1 MLWVYISGAKLMTV
15 LIIIG
20 LLFVALVVLVPLIE
34 RSNFNLSNEQMGK
47 MSRWILPLLIVSIL
61 IQIIM
66 YYTR

>member
-1 MLWVYISGAKLMTV
+1 MTV
-15 LIIIG
+15 LIILG
-20 LLFVALVVLVPLIE
+20 LLFVALVIIVPLIE
-34 RSNFNLSNEQMGK
+34 RSNFNLSNEQMAK

>member
-1 MLWVYISGAKLMTV
+1 MTV